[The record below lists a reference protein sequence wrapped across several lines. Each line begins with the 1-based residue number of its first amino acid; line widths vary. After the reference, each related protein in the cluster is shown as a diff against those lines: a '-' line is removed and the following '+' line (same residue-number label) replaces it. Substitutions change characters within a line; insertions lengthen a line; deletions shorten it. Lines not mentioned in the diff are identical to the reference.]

1 MNTSV
6 PEVRNLI
13 EQTRKNLERIVGICD
28 HCVPVSKDASV
39 STLDQ
44 QNYNNLQRISHSL
57 KILGRGERYLETT
70 KQLKIETDKLKEHYD
85 FVRAQYFL
93 N

>member
-57 KILGRGERYLETT
+57 KILGRGG
-70 KQLKIETDKLKEHYD
+70 KISGNYKAVKN
-85 FVRAQYFL
+85 R
-93 N
+93 NR

>member
-1 MNTSV
+1 METSI
-6 PEVRNLI
+6 PKTRALI
-13 EQTRKNLERIVGICD
+13 EQTRENLERIVRSCD
-28 HCVPVSKDASV
+28 HCVPSARNEFV

-44 QNYNNLQRISHSL
+44 QNYANLKIISHSL

-70 KQLKIETDKLKEHYD
+70 GQLKIEADKLKEDYD